1 MDHVA
6 TVVDQWRAERP
17 DLDVSPLLVIGRVH
31 RIAQA
36 LTPELV
42 QVYARHGLGE
52 GDFDVLATLRRQGTP
67 YALTPS
73 QLVERTMVTSGA
85 VSKRV
90 DRLAERGL
98 VVRRPRQSDRR
109 SVTVALTAKGRRVID
124 AAMEE
129 HVANEARLLAGLD
142 ADDRARL
149 GDLLGRLATSLGV

>member
-42 QVYARHGLGE
+42 EVYARHGLGE

-90 DRLAERGL
+90 DRLSERGL

-149 GDLLGRLATSLGV
+149 GALLGRLATSLGV